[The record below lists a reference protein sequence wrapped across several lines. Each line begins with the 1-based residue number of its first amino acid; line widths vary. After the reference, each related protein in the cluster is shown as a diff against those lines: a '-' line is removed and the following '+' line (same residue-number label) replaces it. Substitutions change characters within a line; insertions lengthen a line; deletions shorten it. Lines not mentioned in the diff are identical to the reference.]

1 MKLASQGVEVV
12 RGDANDPSSLPPVF
26 QHAWATFLVT
36 NFWDP
41 VQKLNPETDWMQG
54 KTLVD
59 AALAAGSV
67 KFIVWSSL
75 HDVEKISQGTLT
87 VAHYSNKNKVEQY
100 IRGKPNIQSAFVY
113 AGFYTNN
120 WVNLPP
126 FGVPRRL
133 ENGSVVLESA
143 IRADVAI
150 PLIDIELDFGQFVA
164 PLFLNPSRYNGA
176 KILAS
181 AEYLTVPQ
189 MAHTYERVSG
199 EKVEL
204 RQIDVST
211 VPIAELQQTIK
222 LFNRY
227 GYYLGELIEPSH
239 ALYDNLKPHSFEN
252 WLRRSNFK
260 PHA

>member
-1 MKLASQGVEVV
+1 M
-12 RGDANDPSSLPPVF
+12 
-26 QHAWATFLVT
+26 
-36 NFWDP
+36 
-41 VQKLNPETDWMQG
+41 
-54 KTLVD
+54 
-59 AALAAGSV
+59 
-67 KFIVWSSL
+67 I
-75 HDVEKISQGTLT
+75 
-87 VAHYSNKNKVEQY
+87 
-100 IRGKPNIQSAFVY
+100 
-113 AGFYTNN
+113 
-120 WVNLPP
+120 
-126 FGVPRRL
+126 
-133 ENGSVVLESA
+133 
-143 IRADVAI
+143 
-150 PLIDIELDFGQFVA
+150 GQFVA